1 MSAPFCVKRRFL
13 AHLGVDGNVFARAGR
28 CLDCQRQ
35 RDAPAELKWSRQSAQ
50 CDAVGARAQG
60 DRCPGRQLER
70 GGGVPAA
77 AARGDQRRTGGD
89 GRAYADQRRPLGA
102 GKNHVRLGGP
112 GSWLDPRLIDDEQRI
127 HIGSG
132 QGERA
137 AESDA
142 SNSQNPVRRTHRRR
156 LHAWH
161 CNGAAGDAPH
171 GSAKCFRLG
180 GVRRGTCWLHH
191 ADRADNANDKRRP
204 GAPDHDAEEPARM
217 TSGMLFA
224 LAIGTL
230 IVFVLVGLMR
240 RTRSPKQI
248 DQSSGD
254 TQTAA
259 QWTEGE
265 TTRLLSTA
273 EVPGLYLLRPRF
285 LSKAENVVYLLLK
298 AAFPR
303 HEIFARVRL
312 ADVLQVKIGPQG
324 MERLRAFRKIANQ
337 HVGFVV
343 CDRDMPIVAIID
355 AKEPKQVQNPRDQK
369 LEIIKQRCLQAAQ
382 AKYIRVYPPTLPR
395 YRELRAQ
402 ILGPA
407 AELV

>member
-1 MSAPFCVKRRFL
+1 
-13 AHLGVDGNVFARAGR
+13 
-28 CLDCQRQ
+28 
-35 RDAPAELKWSRQSAQ
+35 
-50 CDAVGARAQG
+50 
-60 DRCPGRQLER
+60 
-70 GGGVPAA
+70 
-77 AARGDQRRTGGD
+77 
-89 GRAYADQRRPLGA
+89 
-102 GKNHVRLGGP
+102 
-112 GSWLDPRLIDDEQRI
+112 
-127 HIGSG
+127 
-132 QGERA
+132 
-137 AESDA
+137 
-142 SNSQNPVRRTHRRR
+142 
-156 LHAWH
+156 
-161 CNGAAGDAPH
+161 
-171 GSAKCFRLG
+171 
-180 GVRRGTCWLHH
+180 
-191 ADRADNANDKRRP
+191 
-204 GAPDHDAEEPARM
+204 M

-224 LAIGTL
+224 LAISTL

-240 RTRSPKQI
+240 RSRSAKQI
-248 DQSSGD
+248 DQSGGD

-265 TTRLLSTA
+265 TTRLLSSA

-343 CDRDMPIVAIID
+343 CDRDMTIVAIVD
-355 AKEPKQVQNPRDQK
+355 AKEPEQVQNPRDQK

-382 AKYIRVYPPTLPR
+382 VKYICVYPPTLPR